1 MGCDIHSF
9 AEKRNKKTGKW
20 EVVTDHFTL
29 DAFGQEYYNKEKG
42 DDPFDW
48 RSYSM
53 FAFLAGVRNYDHC
66 EPLSEPKGLP
76 DDSEYLNALEEPD
89 WMGYT
94 ETKKQSIESD
104 SNYHSLSYLTLKEL
118 LDFDYDKTFWNR
130 RIYRETYRP
139 DGTVSG
145 GNGASLAEEGEGRIV
160 TYREN
165 LGEFFF
171 IHLEEL
177 KQLGEPE
184 NVRVVFWFDN

>member
-20 EVVTDHFTL
+20 EVVANHFAL
-29 DAFGQEYYNKEKG
+29 DSFDQEYYNKEKG
-42 DDPFDW
+42 DSPFNW

-76 DDSEYLNALEEPD
+76 DDSEYLNEVEED
-89 WMGYT
+89 WMGYK
-94 ETKKQSIESD
+94 ETKKQSIELNG
-104 SNYHSLSYLTLKEL
+104 NYHSLSYLTLKEL
-118 LDFDYDKTFWNR
+118 NDFDYDKTFWSR
-130 RIYRETYRP
+130 RIYRETYNP

-145 GNGASLAEEGEGRIV
+145 GNGAALAEEGEGKII

-184 NVRVVFWFDN
+184 DVRVVFWFDN

>member
-9 AEKRNKKTGKW
+9 AEKRNKKTNKW
-20 EVVTDHFTL
+20 ELVTNHFTI
-29 DAFGQEYYNKEKG
+29 DSFDQEYYNKEKG
-42 DDPFDW
+42 DCPFDW

-76 DDSEYLNALEEPD
+76 NDSEYLNTID
-89 WMGYT
+89 YG

-104 SNYHSLSYLTLKEL
+104 VNYHSLSYLTLKEL
-118 LDFDYDKTFWNR
+118 IDFDYDKILWNR
-130 RIYRETYRP
+130 RIYRETYWP

-145 GNGASLAEEGEGRIV
+145 GNGASLAEEGEGKMI

-165 LGEFFF
+165 LGEWFF

-184 NVRVVFWFDN
+184 DVRIVFWFDN

>member
-29 DAFGQEYYNKEKG
+29 DSYDQEYYKKEKG
-42 DDPFDW
+42 DHPFDW
-48 RSYSM
+48 RSYSV

-66 EPLSEPKGLP
+66 EPLSKPKGLP
-76 DDSEYLNALEEPD
+76 YDSEYLN
-89 WMGYT
+89 T
-94 ETKKQSIESD
+94 IVCNETIKQSIESD
-104 SNYHSLSYLTLKEL
+104 GDYHSLSYLTLKEL
-118 LDFDYDKTFWNR
+118 IEFDYDKTFWNR
-130 RIYRETYRP
+130 RIYRTTYRP

-145 GNGASLAEEGEGRIV
+145 VDGASVAEEGEGKMI

-184 NVRVVFWFDN
+184 DVRVVFWFDN